1 MTAIETR
8 ERCMASMASP
18 DASLPNRPLRREP
31 APESGGEFV
40 EYAPGQVIFQKGD
53 GADRLLIIL
62 EGSVEIFD
70 PAEGA
75 VIAVLGKGAS
85 FGEQAI
91 LEGGV
96 RNESARTV
104 DSTTCLEIGTDPLRA
119 LLDADTGLLKPVV
132 ESLFL
137 QLCMANSLSRLISSS
152 AQADCSFEVAGQ
164 RNLSTIQGERK
175 LGQAYARV
183 GTDHK
188 GLTSEEML
196 LLKLQAS
203 HRLNSGIFDAGQKLT
218 DQSGGGLDSAFVI
231 LEGEVQAVSKIQ
243 RYRLGTGSVLGLA
256 EALSNTPFVWTLSA
270 RNNVTVL
277 VLPIARILH
286 GIAGINPGIRG
297 ILRYSSA
304 RIIEL
309 QRNF

>member
-1 MTAIETR
+1 MV
-8 ERCMASMASP
+8 SMASP
-18 DASLPNRPLRREP
+18 DASLPSRPLRREP

-40 EYAPGQVIFQKGD
+40 EYAPGQLIFQKGD
-53 GADRLLIIL
+53 GAKRLLIVL

-70 PAEGA
+70 PAEGE
-75 VIAVLGKGAS
+75 VIAVLGKGES

-96 RNESARTV
+96 RNASARTV
-104 DSTTCLEIGTDPLRA
+104 GSTTCLEIGTDPLRA
-119 LLDADTGLLKPVV
+119 LLDADPGLLKPVV
-132 ESLFL
+132 EALLL
-137 QLCMANSLSRLISSS
+137 QLCMANSLSLLVSSP

-164 RNLSTIQGERK
+164 RALSTIQGERK
-175 LGQAYARV
+175 LGEAYA
-183 GTDHK
+183 GTDTDHHSF
-188 GLTSEEML
+188 TSEEML
-196 LLKLQAS
+196 FLKLQS
-203 HRLNSGIFDAGQKLT
+203 SQKLNSGVFNAGQKLT
-218 DQSGGGLDSAFVI
+218 DQSEEGAGSAFLI
-231 LEGEVQAVSKIQ
+231 LKGEVQALSKIQ

-286 GIAGINPGIRG
+286 VIARINPGIRG